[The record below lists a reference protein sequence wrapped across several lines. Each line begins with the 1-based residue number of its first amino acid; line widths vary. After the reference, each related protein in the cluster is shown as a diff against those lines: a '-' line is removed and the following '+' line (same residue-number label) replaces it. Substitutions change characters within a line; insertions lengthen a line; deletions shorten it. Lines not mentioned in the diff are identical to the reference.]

1 MATLD
6 NNSVKERL
14 SAFIKSQNLS
24 VRKFEIMCGLP
35 NAFISNMKR
44 SISPDRLIT
53 ISNKFPQ
60 LNITWL
66 MTGNGEMLLQPT
78 PSATNGDAFA
88 TPLDTEAHFG
98 RLSEYLAHTIE
109 QFAVAQNTVN
119 AHNREF
125 FDRFVDIHAK
135 LCQTLEEEHRN
146 ISALL
151 SHIERLYQHNEKLQT
166 QNEALIEQLR
176 NKQ

>member
-1 MATLD
+1 MATPD

-14 SAFIKSQNLS
+14 SAFIKSQHLS
-24 VRKFEIMCGLP
+24 VRKFEIMCKLP

-44 SISPDRLIT
+44 SISPERLIT
-53 ISNKFPQ
+53 ISTMFPQ

-66 MTGNGEMLLQPT
+66 MTGNGEMLLPPT
-78 PSATNGDAFA
+78 PSATCD
-88 TPLDTEAHFG
+88 DTTAMPSETELHYG
-98 RLSEYLAHTIE
+98 RLSEHLAHTVE
-109 QFAVAQNTVN
+109 QFIVVQNTAN

-125 FDRFVDIHAK
+125 FDRLMGIHAQ

-151 SHIERLYQHNEKLQT
+151 SHIERLYQHNEKLQA

-176 NKQ
+176 SKE